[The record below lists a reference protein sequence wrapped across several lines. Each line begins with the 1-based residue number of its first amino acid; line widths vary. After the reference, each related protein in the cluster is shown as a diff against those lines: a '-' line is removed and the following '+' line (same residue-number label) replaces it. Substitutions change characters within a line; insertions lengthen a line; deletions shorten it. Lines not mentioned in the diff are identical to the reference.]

1 MINLKLFSCVLTR
14 LHKRKHAEFSKAK
27 RSVWKKS
34 SCFSTNILYF
44 NMESKYLYTTYGWKY
59 ATVNIYLYCTRT
71 LQINK
76 CIEMLMYLGKHKLS
90 VKQNINNFK
99 WAYNIKYNIENT
111 MPLYHIIVLDNC
123 KISTLKTV
131 SATIFY
137 LYIIT
142 EMRNIYNKT
151 IFTCPSKCIIN
162 HQKDRYCIQ
171 TEQRKN
177 NISSQFGGVF
187 MSMLIS
193 YTLAVITILTNFY
206 DRIISWQYGTTKFVV
221 EGFVSSVFS

>member
-1 MINLKLFSCVLTR
+1 
-14 LHKRKHAEFSKAK
+14 
-27 RSVWKKS
+27 
-34 SCFSTNILYF
+34 
-44 NMESKYLYTTYGWKY
+44 
-59 ATVNIYLYCTRT
+59 
-71 LQINK
+71 
-76 CIEMLMYLGKHKLS
+76 
-90 VKQNINNFK
+90 
-99 WAYNIKYNIENT
+99 
-111 MPLYHIIVLDNC
+111 MPLYHIIALNNC
-123 KISTLKTV
+123 KISNLKTV
-131 SATIFY
+131 SATIFH
-137 LYIIT
+137 LDIIT
-142 EMRNIYNKT
+142 EMRNINYKI

-221 EGFVSSVFS
+221 EGFVSSVFQNLLEQNTHVC

>member
-14 LHKRKHAEFSKAK
+14 LHKRKLAEFSKAK

-99 WAYNIKYNIENT
+99 WAYNVKYNIENT
-111 MPLYHIIVLDNC
+111 MPLYLYNVWNIFLFSMILSNSFHIHLMYLC
-123 KISTLKTV
+123 Y
-131 SATIFY
+131 IFLFLRWTY
-137 LYIIT
+137 S
-142 EMRNIYNKT
+142 IYD
-151 IFTCPSKCIIN
+151 IN
-162 HQKDRYCIQ
+162 FQ
-171 TEQRKN
+171 E
-177 NISSQFGGVF
+177 V
-187 MSMLIS
+187 
-193 YTLAVITILTNFY
+193 
-206 DRIISWQYGTTKFVV
+206 
-221 EGFVSSVFS
+221 